1 MRRYAGSQARIQRFS
16 DFSSAAW
23 NGLLQVDIPEKTM
36 FFHSMDAWLCKL
48 EIKVFPN
55 FFPQHGIFLMQVGN
69 E

>member
-1 MRRYAGSQARIQRFS
+1 MPEVKPGFKDCPFFLSQH
-16 DFSSAAW
+16 
-23 NGLLQVDIPEKTM
+23 GYGVMQVDIPEKTM

>member
-1 MRRYAGSQARIQRFS
+1 MPEVKPGFK
-16 DFSSAAW
+16 DFP
-23 NGLLQVDIPEKTM
+23 NFFPQHGIFLMQVDIPEKTM

-48 EIKVFPN
+48 EIKDFPN